1 MSAVKQKR
9 KGETYM
15 DKKTFLLKL
24 RQELSVLQEEE
35 LQDIISEY
43 EQHIDMK
50 VENGLTEEEAI
61 ADFGSMTELTA
72 EILEAYHVR
81 ADYTGGSSGRRGK
94 DFSKVPDDITD
105 DKKSVELDV
114 RWKEAIKKLWNAAS
128 DGISAAGAAV
138 KHGVLWGKRQISRPF
153 LWILRIWRNRKR
165 AGERENQ
172 ENLFRQ
178 NRKKKGNM
186 RRHFMERKEYD
197 ENQQGILA
205 AIGCGISRICRGCLN
220 IALWCIRMAWNIC
233 CIGASLMAGFFGL
246 FCLYGLGV
254 SLVLLLQGYPLSGVS
269 MGCLGLVL
277 CMFSL
282 AGFGFTLRWVPKGQR
297 AVKKDPE
304 PEKPISWT
312 EQEERKEIVVSD
324 GDTEGEQHA

>member
-1 MSAVKQKR
+1 
-9 KGETYM
+9 M

-24 RQELSVLQEEE
+24 RQDLSVLQEEE

-81 ADYTGGSSGRRGK
+81 ADYAGTLSGRRGE
-94 DFSKVPDDITD
+94 DFPKASDDMTE
-105 DKKSVELDV
+105 DKKSAEIAS
-114 RWKEAIKKLWNAAS
+114 RWKEAVNKLWNAAGA
-128 DGISAAGAAV
+128 GISGTGAAV
-138 KHGVLWGKRQISRPF
+138 KHGILWGKRQISRPF
-153 LWILRIWRNRKR
+153 LWILRMWRNRKR
-165 AGERENQ
+165 AGQQENQ
-172 ENLFRQ
+172 ENLFMQ
-178 NRKKKGNM
+178 NPKKKGNM
-186 RRHFMERKEYD
+186 RRRFMERKEYE
-197 ENQQGILA
+197 ENRQGILA
-205 AIGCGISRICRGCLN
+205 AIWRGISRICRGCLD
-220 IALWCIRMAWNIC
+220 IALWCICLAWNIC

-254 SLVLLLQGYPLSGVS
+254 SLVLLLQGYPLAGVTV
-269 MGCLGLVL
+269 GCLGLVL

-282 AGFGFTLRWVPKGQR
+282 AGFGFTLRWAPKGQR
-297 AVKKDPE
+297 AVKKSLVSEKPVFWTE
-304 PEKPISWT
+304 PEESRET
-312 EQEERKEIVVSD
+312 AVSD